1 MSDEYLWD
9 RSGEPDPEVARL
21 EHLLS
26 GYRYRDRKRPRRM
39 AQARV
44 ILAIAASVVVV
55 AGVAFW
61 TTRSKASGWLDAG
74 SQIAEGQTIA
84 TGGAGGKVLRSE
96 LVGEV
101 RLDANSRLKV
111 LGGREGEQRMSL
123 QLGTLH
129 ALIWAPPTRF
139 TVDTPSSRA
148 IDLGCAYTLSVAG
161 DGSGLVSVET
171 GWVAFQAGKTES
183 FIPAGGAC
191 RTRPIAGPGIPYF
204 QDASEGLRKALADFD
219 RSSGNQGLEEVLAE
233 VRPRDGLTLWHLA
246 VRTTGGDRER
256 VVRKFAALV
265 PGIDSAGLMRGDSA
279 AIDAAWGALG
289 LGGTDWWRS
298 WKHNW

>member
-9 RSGEPDPEVARL
+9 RSGEPDPEVTRL

-26 GYRYRDRKRPRRM
+26 GYRYREKPRRM
-39 AQARV
+39 MQARV
-44 ILAIAASVVVV
+44 ILAIAASVVII
-55 AGVAFW
+55 AGAAFW
-61 TTRSKASGWLDAG
+61 AATRTTPTAWLDSG
-74 SQIAEGQTIA
+74 RRIAEGQTIS
-84 TGGAGGKVLRSE
+84 TGSGDSKVLRSE

-101 RLDANSRLKV
+101 RMDENSRLKV
-111 LGGREGEQRMSL
+111 LRGREGEQRMAL
-123 QLGTLH
+123 QVGTMH
-129 ALIWAPPTRF
+129 ALIWAPPARF

-148 IDLGCAYTLSVAG
+148 VDLGCAYTLSVAG
-161 DGSGLVSVET
+161 DGSGLVAVET

-183 FIPAGGAC
+183 FIPAGAAC
-191 RTRPIAGPGIPYF
+191 RTRPVAGPGIPYF
-204 QDASEGLRKALADFD
+204 QDASEGLRRGLTDFD
-219 RSSGNQGLEEVLAE
+219 RSSGYQGLEEVLAD

-246 VRTTGGDRER
+246 LRTTGGDRER
-256 VVRKFAALV
+256 VVQKFAVLV
-265 PGIDSAGLMRGDSA
+265 PGIDSAGLIRGDSA